1 MNEKKWRLVDDD
13 VIVGLINNFEAKQW
27 LNGVMEEGMCASSKA
42 IAGVSPVIEH
52 SIPCLT
58 WLTKLLYLKRFSL
71 NQELALDSKD
81 IKEIKS
87 IIDLMKK
94 HDLSVFEIEKEGF
107 RLKLQRGASVPQAT
121 IVAPAGAAA
130 SAKAPVAGAEPPAPT
145 AKAIESVPMKEI
157 VSPMVGTFYR
167 AASPDG
173 PPFVEVGKPVTEETV
188 VCIIEAMKVMNE
200 IKAETSG
207 VIAEVLAENGKP
219 VQFGQ
224 ALFKVR

>member
-1 MNEKKWRLVDDD
+1 MDEQKWRLIDDD
-13 VIVGLINNFEAKQW
+13 VIVTLIYDFEVEEW
-27 LNGVMEEGMCASSKA
+27 SNGIMEEGICLSSKA
-42 IAGVSPVIEH
+42 ITP
-52 SIPCLT
+52 SIQQSDPRFLCLT
-58 WLTKLLYLKRFSL
+58 WLTKLLYLKRLSL

-81 IKEIKS
+81 IKEIKA

-107 RLKLQRGASVPQAT
+107 RLKLQRGASASQAT
-121 IVAPAGAAA
+121 TVAPAVAAA
-130 SAKAPVAGAEPPAPT
+130 PAKAAGTGAEPPPA
-145 AKAIESVPMKEI
+145 AKATESVPTKEI

-167 AASPDG
+167 AASPDT
-173 PPFVEVGKPVTEETV
+173 PPFVEVGKPVTEDTV

-207 VIAEVLAENGKP
+207 VIAEVLADNGKP

-224 ALFKVR
+224 ALFRVR

>member
-1 MNEKKWRLVDDD
+1 LTYV
-13 VIVGLINNFEAKQW
+13 AK
-27 LNGVMEEGMCASSKA
+27 LF
-42 IAGVSPVIEH
+42 
-52 SIPCLT
+52 
-58 WLTKLLYLKRFSL
+58 YLKRFNL
-71 NQELALDSKD
+71 NQEIALEPKD

-107 RLKLQRGASVPQAT
+107 RLKLERGASASQAS
-121 IVAPAGAAA
+121 VSAPAVATGT
-130 SAKAPVAGAEPPAPT
+130 AKASGAGAEPPPAV

-167 AASPDG
+167 AASPDA
-173 PPFVEVGKPVTEETV
+173 PAFVEVGKPVTEDTV

-200 IKAETSG
+200 IKAETNG
-207 VIAEVLAENGKP
+207 VIAEVLADNGKP

>member
-1 MNEKKWRLVDDD
+1 MD
-13 VIVGLINNFEAKQW
+13 
-27 LNGVMEEGMCASSKA
+27 
-42 IAGVSPVIEH
+42 P
-52 SIPCLT
+52 
-58 WLTKLLYLKRFSL
+58 
-71 NQELALDSKD
+71 KD

-107 RLKLQRGASVPQAT
+107 RLKLQRGASASQPT
-121 IVAPAGAAA
+121 IAAPAAAA
-130 SAKAPVAGAEPPAPT
+130 GGSAKTALAGTEPPPA

-167 AASPDG
+167 AASPDA
-173 PPFVEVGKPVTEETV
+173 PPFVEVGKPVTEDSV

-200 IKAETSG
+200 IQAETSG
-207 VIAEVLAENGKP
+207 VIAEVLADNGMP

-224 ALFKVR
+224 ALFRVR